1 MSTESNGKIHIPTAS
16 RPADAELR
24 TSYRI
29 VRAPT
34 TGELSGLVLNQEIYG
49 CDTHYFHGRTRPH
62 TEPICEAC
70 DEGAGKRWQGYLGL
84 LLTKSR
90 DLVLFE
96 FTAAAAAPLVEYYE
110 HNRGLNGAMIR
121 AYRTSMKANARV
133 VIRIERGDTDL
144 FAAPKAPNVAEI
156 LTRIWGID
164 RLLAHEA
171 QRAEAIRNEL
181 KANPQPGERQKS

>member
-1 MSTESNGKIHIPTAS
+1 MTEPTNGKVFIPAAN
-16 RPADAELR
+16 RPADTELR

-34 TGELSGLVLNQEIYG
+34 TGELNGMVLNREIYG

-84 LLTKSR
+84 LLTKTR

-96 FTAAAAAPLVEYYE
+96 FTAAAAAPLVEYFE
-110 HNRGLNGAMIR
+110 HNKGLDGAMIR
-121 AYRTSMKANARV
+121 AYRTSTKANARV

-144 FAAPKAPNVAEI
+144 FAAPKAPNVQEI
-156 LTRIWGID
+156 LNRIWGID
-164 RLLAHEA
+164 RLLHHEA
-171 QRAEAIRNEL
+171 QRHEAAQQQL
-181 KANPQPGERQKS
+181 TANPQPDRRR